1 VNRYVYGGYIMA
13 TQKGTMQDYTIYSN
27 ALEEEVTLL
36 AYLPSTFSPLH
47 KYSLLIAQDG
57 KDYFMYGKIKS
68 VIEQLMENGEIDRT
82 IVIGIPYHDVKD
94 RYEKYH
100 PNGKKNS
107 QYLRFLAHELIP
119 FLDQTF
125 PTYQIGKGRAL
136 IGDSL
141 GGTVSLMAGLLYP
154 HTFGKIAMQSP
165 YIDEDIIAKIR
176 QFSEPSLLQIYHSVG
191 TKETAVKTTDG
202 HVRDFIAPNRKAR
215 EAFSEKGFLY
225 KYNEFDGD
233 HAWTYWQ
240 PDVPRAIAWIL
251 SM

>member
-1 VNRYVYGGYIMA
+1 MA

-107 QYLRFLAHELIP
+107 QYLRFLAHELVP

-125 PTYQIGKGRAL
+125 PTHQIGKGRAL

-165 YIDEDIIAKIR
+165 YIDEGIITKIR

-191 TKETAVKTTDG
+191 TKETAVKTTSG
-202 HVRDFIAPNRKAR
+202 QVRDFIASNRKAR
-215 EAFSEKGFLY
+215 EALAEKGFLY
-225 KYNEFDGD
+225 KYTEFDGG
-233 HAWTYWQ
+233 HAWTHWQ

-251 SM
+251 SI

>member
-1 VNRYVYGGYIMA
+1 MA

-82 IVIGIPYHDVKD
+82 IVIGIPYHNVKD

-141 GGTVSLMAGLLYP
+141 GGTVALMAGLLYP

-202 HVRDFIAPNRKAR
+202 HVRNFIAPNRKAR

>member
-68 VIEQLMENGEIDRT
+68 VIEQLMENGKIDRT
-82 IVIGIPYHDVKD
+82 IVIGIPYHNVKD